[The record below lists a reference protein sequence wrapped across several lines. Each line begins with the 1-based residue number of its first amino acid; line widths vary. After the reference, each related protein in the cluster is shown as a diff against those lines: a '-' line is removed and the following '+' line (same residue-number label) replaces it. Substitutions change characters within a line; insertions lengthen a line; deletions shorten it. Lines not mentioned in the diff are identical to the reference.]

1 LNLFTENPALQRK
14 PKVTD
19 ARAASSRAVPPRQDT
34 IDLAIPAIWIAPSRR
49 SPSTTLPSP
58 GTSEPLTLSTTERSA
73 AVLSIPGNLAETL
86 GEPTV
91 RSKSSGL

>member
-1 LNLFTENPALQRK
+1 LNLLAENRALQSK
-14 PKVTD
+14 LKVTD
-19 ARAASSRAVPPRQDT
+19 ACAASSRAVPPRQDM

-49 SPSTTLPSP
+49 APSTTPPSP
-58 GTSEPLTLSTTERSA
+58 GTLEPPTPSTTEHSA